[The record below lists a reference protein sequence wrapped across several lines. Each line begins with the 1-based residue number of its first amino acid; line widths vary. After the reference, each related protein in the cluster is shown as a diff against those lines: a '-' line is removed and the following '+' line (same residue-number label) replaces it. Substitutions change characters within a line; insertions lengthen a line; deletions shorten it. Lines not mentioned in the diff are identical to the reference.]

1 MKDKPECL
9 NCLYS
14 NRPCEYE
21 DRYYVIPNQC
31 PCYHPLITFKEAWTP
46 GQPSGYINVDG
57 KLVQTK

>member
-1 MKDKPECL
+1 MKDKAECL

-21 DRYYVIPNQC
+21 DRYFIIPNQC
-31 PCYHPLITFKEAWTP
+31 PGYHPLITFKEAWTP
-46 GQPSGYINVDG
+46 GQSPGYINVDG

>member
-1 MKDKPECL
+1 MKDKGECL

-21 DRYYVIPNQC
+21 DKYYIIGGC
-31 PCYHPLITFKEAWTP
+31 TGYHPLITFKEAWTP
-46 GQPSGYINVDG
+46 GQPPCHINVDG